1 MRTNKIQMNIIL
13 FLSTVLLAA
22 CNHSTMQNTHQFL
35 PQQDKGWKIGAKIH
49 FEVESGHDYIG
60 LKEINALTIDAL
72 KSVLHI
78 AKESGDNN
86 AKILLKRENDNIII
100 DHYTEKSRPN
110 VGEEMHATLLY
121 TSPRGFHSSE
131 TLEQVCN
138 VLFKNC
144 ETPKDVESVSAKY
157 NAIIKPSWRFK
168 ISEIVVTK
176 NDKSPSFIMAKLVF
190 NNHENIYLGDKPIS
204 AGLHMTL
211 VNCEDSSI
219 LEDPVIV
226 DKLTKKL
233 NEDLKGK
240 FIKIAVKN
248 GVADLEFGMSG
259 EAWRVR
265 AGQKIPIPGVKYPEM
280 SPALVDPLKSTS
292 NVMEK

>member
-1 MRTNKIQMNIIL
+1 VVYEEIEERFMNINTKVCL
-13 FLSTVLLAA
+13 FLATILLSA
-22 CNHSTMQNTHQFL
+22 CNHSMHEAKHDVQT
-35 PQQDKGWKIGAKIH
+35 QQDKGWKIGAKIH
-49 FEVESGHDYIG
+49 FEEESGRDYIG
-60 LKEINALTIDAL
+60 LKEINALTKDAL
-72 KSVLHI
+72 KSILHI
-78 AKESGDNN
+78 TKESGDNN
-86 AKILLKRENDNIII
+86 AKILLKRENGDIQI
-100 DHYTEKSRPN
+100 DHYAEKSRPN

-219 LEDPVIV
+219 LEDPIVV

-233 NEDLKGK
+233 SELLKGK
-240 FIKIAVKN
+240 FIKIAAKN

-259 EAWRVR
+259 QPWRIR
-265 AGQKIPIPGVKYPEM
+265 AGERIEFG
-280 SPALVDPLKSTS
+280 KS
-292 NVMEK
+292 K